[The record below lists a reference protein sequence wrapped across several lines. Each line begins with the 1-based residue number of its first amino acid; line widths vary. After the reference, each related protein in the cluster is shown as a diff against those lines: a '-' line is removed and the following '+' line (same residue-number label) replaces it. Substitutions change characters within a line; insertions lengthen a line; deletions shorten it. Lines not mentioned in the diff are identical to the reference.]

1 MDLTSLTSTIIT
13 LDGLAASGKS
23 SVAKG
28 IAVTLNIPF
37 ISSGLVYRLVAFTAL
52 ETNTQATSQTAL
64 LEMLN
69 TQELRFEARVSG
81 NSVYLNNTE
90 VTNQCHS
97 SRVDI
102 LVSVVAQ
109 HPEIRAWVNNKI
121 RLLEP
126 PFVAE
131 GRDMGTNVFP
141 NASIKIFLTAS
152 SLVRAKRR
160 VTERNKTLIEIQTS
174 IETRDA
180 MDAINSIPAVD
191 AKQLDSSH
199 LNLEQTVQLALEFI
213 KTKLDAS

>member
-1 MDLTSLTSTIIT
+1 VDLTSLTSTIIT

-28 IAVTLNIPF
+28 IATTLNIPF
-37 ISSGLVYRLVAFTAL
+37 ISSGLLYRLVAFTAL
-52 ETNTQATSQTAL
+52 ETNTEATSQTAL

-69 TQELRFEARVSG
+69 TQELRFEAQVSG

-97 SRVDI
+97 SRVDT
-102 LVSVVAQ
+102 LVSAVAQ
-109 HPEIRAWVNNKI
+109 HPEIRAWVNSKI

-160 VTERNKTLIEIQTS
+160 VTERNKTLEEIQTS
-174 IETRDA
+174 IENRDM
-180 MDAINSIPAVD
+180 MDAINSTPASD
-191 AKQLDSSH
+191 AVVLDSSN
-199 LNLEQTVQLALEFI
+199 LNLEQTIAKALEYI
-213 KTKLDAS
+213 QK